1 MADDDATAFV
11 LRLGRALHALGYSSH
26 RIEDLLADAA
36 ERLKLEGQFFTT
48 PTSIFSA
55 FGPQERQRTFLVRVE
70 PGDLH
75 LERLGRVQD
84 IAEEVLAGRMPP
96 RAGLA
101 ALDALDRE
109 PPRWGVAVSTLAFG
123 VAGGSA
129 ACLLGGG
136 GAEIAV
142 AAALAMLTGWVAVA
156 GVLPRDFRRFHEPFA
171 AFVVSFAVSALA
183 TRMPLSTYLATLGG
197 LIVLLPGLTLSAAMS
212 ELNAQHLVSGTARLT
227 GAIMRFL
234 VLLFGVALGS
244 RVAQAFFGAAH
255 SHHAGGGGAGAGVVR
270 VGGAGAGAVRVHRAH
285 ARAAQGRARDP
296 RRVRGRGDREP
307 RGLQG
312 TRARVGRVRGLARRG
327 TAEQLARPRAAH
339 AGARDALARAAA
351 TRAGQ
356 HRLPEFG
363 AAARQGGRERHR
375 GGVPHG
381 DHVRGAGRRAPG
393 RRHRGAGAAAANGSP
408 VALRIPYSALRRI
421 A

>member
-26 RIEDLLADAA
+26 RIEELLADAA

-55 FGPQERQRTFLVRVE
+55 FGSQENQRTFLVRVE

-171 AFVVSFAVSALA
+171 AFVV
-183 TRMPLSTYLATLGG
+183 
-197 LIVLLPGLTLSAAMS
+197 
-212 ELNAQHLVSGTARLT
+212 
-227 GAIMRFL
+227 
-234 VLLFGVALGS
+234 
-244 RVAQAFFGAAH
+244 
-255 SHHAGGGGAGAGVVR
+255 
-270 VGGAGAGAVRVHRAH
+270 
-285 ARAAQGRARDP
+285 
-296 RRVRGRGDREP
+296 
-307 RGLQG
+307 
-312 TRARVGRVRGLARRG
+312 
-327 TAEQLARPRAAH
+327 
-339 AGARDALARAAA
+339 
-351 TRAGQ
+351 
-356 HRLPEFG
+356 
-363 AAARQGGRERHR
+363 
-375 GGVPHG
+375 
-381 DHVRGAGRRAPG
+381 
-393 RRHRGAGAAAANGSP
+393 
-408 VALRIPYSALRRI
+408 
-421 A
+421 